1 MIDSN
6 LLERINGRRVIID
19 ACVSRDLAN
28 GLRNAGLM
36 VRHVADINSAL
47 KDHEIAMMMYADEV
61 LITRDQRFYR
71 MLGQAR
77 AILLASGSNTMGKK
91 NNIVYDKP
99 AKRKILARRK
109 SRLPSHVRMA
119 LKEKLAEEAR
129 TGLLS
134 MKILWG
140 IIWLML

>member
-6 LLERINGRRVIID
+6 LLDRINGRRVIID
-19 ACVSRDLAN
+19 ACVSRDFAN
-28 GLRNAGLM
+28 GLRNTGLV

-47 KDHEIAMMMYADEV
+47 KDQEIAMMMHADEV
-61 LITRDQRFYR
+61 LITRDHRFYR

-77 AILLASGSNTMGKK
+77 AILLTSGSNTVGK
-91 NNIVYDKP
+91 NIVDDKP
-99 AKRKILARRK
+99 AKRKTLARRK